1 MSYSSFSVN
10 LKVHVKQRILIMKFN
25 VNNYHFRSTWT
36 VKKKWSEYPKQ
47 LLTVVDL
54 ISTEI
59 NPNINYLPITH
70 IVEQETAIPTILKT
84 FIDINFKNTC
94 SNYFLWVQ
102 KTFLGESHLCKNL
115 ILENFGESR
124 THLDEMQGSLN
135 LYVLTG
141 YIGYT
146 MYRKLS

>member
-1 MSYSSFSVN
+1 MSIIIISDLHELSKKN
-10 LKVHVKQRILIMKFN
+10 DQNIQ
-25 VNNYHFRSTWT
+25 NNYW
-36 VKKKWSEYPKQ
+36 
-47 LLTVVDL
+47 LVDL

-70 IVEQETAIPTILKT
+70 IVERETTIPTILKT

-124 THLDEMQGSLN
+124 THLGEMQGSLN

-146 MYRKLS
+146 MYCKLSFKICMQKNPQYLL